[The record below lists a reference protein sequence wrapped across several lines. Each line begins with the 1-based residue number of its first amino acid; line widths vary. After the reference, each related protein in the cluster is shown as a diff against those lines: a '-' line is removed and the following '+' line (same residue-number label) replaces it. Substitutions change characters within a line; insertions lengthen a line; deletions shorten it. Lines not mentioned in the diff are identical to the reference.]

1 MRRNT
6 GVPPCH
12 VVRAGVVCVGTHN
25 AAMRELKDMVVA
37 ITGASAGI
45 GRALAVDL
53 HRHGARLALAAR
65 REDALVALN
74 AELGGGHLIR
84 RCDVAN
90 ADDCAAFICATQAR
104 FGRIDTLVCNAGYGI
119 ARRIDEM
126 TAVEWQAIIATNLY
140 GTTECIRTALPLMSA
155 QDERDGWRA
164 QVMIVSSCLARRS
177 GPEGGAYAATKAAQL
192 SVAESLRLEVAD
204 RRIAVTSVHPIG
216 TATEFWDAAKAVGGR
231 APVRSPS
238 EPTQSATT
246 VAERMVAA
254 IRRPRPEVW
263 PYPLA
268 RLVFSFATLF
278 PSFTDRAV
286 RRRWMRQQR

>member
-1 MRRNT
+1 
-6 GVPPCH
+6 
-12 VVRAGVVCVGTHN
+12 
-25 AAMRELKDMVVA
+25 MRELKDMVVA

-45 GRALAVDL
+45 GRALATEL

-74 AELGGGHLIR
+74 TELGGRHLVR
-84 RCDVAN
+84 RCDVAQP
-90 ADDCAAFICATQAR
+90 DDCTAFIAATQAR
-104 FGRIDTLVCNAGYGI
+104 YGRLDTLVCNAGYGI
-119 ARRIDEM
+119 ARRIGEM
-126 TAVEWQAIIATNLY
+126 TAAEWQAIVATNLY
-140 GTTECIRTALPLMSA
+140 GTTDCIRAALPGMSA

-164 QVMIVSSCLARRS
+164 QVMIVSSCLARRA

-192 SVAESLRLEVAD
+192 SVAEALRLEVAE

-216 TATEFWDAAKAVGGR
+216 TATEFWDAAKAIGGR
-231 APVRSPS
+231 APVRSAG
-238 EPTQSATT
+238 EPTQSAAT

-268 RLVFSFATLF
+268 RLVFSFATLC
-278 PSFTDRAV
+278 PSFTDRVV
-286 RRRWMRQQR
+286 RRRWLGRHP

>member
-1 MRRNT
+1 
-6 GVPPCH
+6 
-12 VVRAGVVCVGTHN
+12 
-25 AAMRELKDMVVA
+25 MRELKDMVVA

-45 GRALAVDL
+45 GRALAVEL

-74 AELGGGHLIR
+74 AELGGGHLIH
-84 RCDVAN
+84 RCDVAL
-90 ADDCAAFICATQAR
+90 ADECAAFIAAAQSR

-119 ARRIDEM
+119 ARRIEEM
-126 TAVEWQAIIATNLY
+126 TPAQWQAIIATNLY
-140 GTTECIRTALPLMSA
+140 GTTECIRAALPAMLT
-155 QDERDGWRA
+155 QNLRDDCRA
-164 QVMIVSSCLARRS
+164 QVMIVSSCLARRA

-192 SVAESLRLEVAD
+192 SVAEALRVELVEQK
-204 RRIAVTSVHPIG
+204 IAVTSVHPIG
-216 TATEFWDAAKAVGGR
+216 TATEFWDAAKSIGGR
-231 APVRSPS
+231 APLRSAN
-238 EPTQSATT
+238 EPTQSAAT

-268 RLVFSFATLF
+268 RLVFSFTTLF

-286 RRRWMRQQR
+286 RRRWLRQHP